1 MSPFATTRRMRSA
14 FLQYLPPIIRR
25 KLSDPSNQKIAGNT
39 AWLFVD
45 KILRAIGEL
54 TIGIWVARYLGP
66 EQFGLLNYAIAFV
79 SMFSAFSTLG
89 LNKIVVRDIVQT
101 PTDKDEILGTAFG
114 LRLLSG
120 FCIAA
125 IAIAL
130 ILVLRPGETAIH
142 WLVGFAAIALALQAS
157 EVVSFWFQ
165 SQVQAKQD
173 IFARSSAYLITSA
186 AKVGLIFARASVYA
200 FGVIALLETFIR
212 SVGLGIVYIFTGQPL
227 LSWKFNLKR
236 AKTLLASSWP
246 LILSGIA
253 VTVYMRI
260 DQIMLGQMI
269 GDDAVGIY
277 SAAVKLSESWYFIPV
292 AIASSIFPTV
302 LQAKLDSQDTYC
314 KKIHSLFK
322 FVIGIN
328 YLIILPMM
336 LFSTSF
342 ISLTFG
348 QAYQEAGLVLSIHV
362 WSGLFVSLGVI
373 RELWMAAENLLVFSF
388 ITTMFGAVINI
399 LTNYL
404 LIPSY
409 AEIGAAIATL
419 VSYIIAAY
427 LACFFSRNTRP
438 IAYIMSSALLLR

>member
-1 MSPFATTRRMRSA
+1 MRSA
-14 FLQYLPPIIRR
+14 FLQYLPPVIRH

-45 KILRAIGEL
+45 KILRAVGEL

-89 LNKIVVRDIVQT
+89 LNKIVVRDIVQA

-120 FCIAA
+120 LCIAA

-200 FGVIALLETFIR
+200 FGIVALLETFIR
-212 SVGLGIVYIFTGQPL
+212 SVGLGIVYVFTGQPL
-227 LSWKFNLKR
+227 LSWKFNFQR
-236 AKTLLASSWP
+236 AKTLLANSWP

-253 VTVYMRI
+253 VTIYMRI
-260 DQIMLGQMI
+260 DQIMLGQMV

-292 AIASSIFPTV
+292 AIASSTFPLV
-302 LQAKLDSQDTYC
+302 LAAKQTSESQY
-314 KKIHSLFK
+314 KSKLSGLFK
-322 FVIGIN
+322 IVVAVAYAIAI
-328 YLIILPMM
+328 PV
-336 LFSTSF
+336 
-342 ISLTFG
+342 SLTAPQIIIGLFG
-348 QAYQEAGLVLSIHV
+348 ASYSSASLVLTIHV
-362 WSGLFVSLGVI
+362 WSGVFTSLGVI
-373 RELWMAAENLLVFSF
+373 RELWMTSENLLTFSF
-388 ITTMFGAVINI
+388 MTTTSGAILNI
-399 LTNYL
+399 LMNYL
-404 LIPSY
+404 LIPQY
-409 AEIGAAIATL
+409 EAVGAAISTL
-419 VSYIIAAY
+419 LAYICANLIS
-427 LACFFSRNTRP
+427 CVIHSRTRP
-438 IAYIMSSALLLR
+438 VAKMMIKSLVFLG

>member
-1 MSPFATTRRMRSA
+1 MRSA

-25 KLSDPSNQKIAGNT
+25 KLNDPSNQKIAGNT

-89 LNKIVVRDIVQT
+89 LNKIVVRDIVQV

-120 FCIAA
+120 LGIAA

-200 FGVIALLETFIR
+200 FGIVALLETFIR
-212 SVGLGIVYIFTGQPL
+212 SVGLGVVYVFTGQPL

-236 AKTLLASSWP
+236 AKILLASSWP

-292 AIASSIFPTV
+292 AIASSTFPMI
-302 LQAKLDSQDTYC
+302 LQAKSSSQDQYHHR
-314 KKIHSLFK
+314 IRGLFR
-322 FVIGIN
+322 FTIRLT
-328 YLIILPMM
+328 YLIVLSMTLLANPLI
-336 LFSTSF
+336 SF
-342 ISLTFG
+342 TFG
-348 QAYQEAGLVLSIHV
+348 QTYIEASVVLSIHI

-373 RELWMAAENLLVFSF
+373 RELWMAAENLLNYSF
-388 ITTMFGAVINI
+388 LTTLLGAIINVVM
-399 LTNYL
+399 NFF
-404 LIPSY
+404 LIPQYES
-409 AEIGAAIATL
+409 IGAAVATL
-419 VSYIIAAY
+419 ISYFCAAF
-427 LACFFSRNTRP
+427 LACFFIPKTRP
-438 IAYIMSSALLLR
+438 IAYIMTSALLLR